1 MSSICRFKEDPRF
14 EHFLF
19 PDFRFPEQGW
29 LFKWTNRIK
38 GYQRRWFVVSD
49 DFLLYFL
56 HGEAASEAAAQ
67 QPPRGWIRLA
77 GSTIYA
83 LGDGLTFAVS
93 SAEGETFKMRAAD
106 EAERRRWMEALSP
119 CRKASGT

>member
-1 MSSICRFKEDPRF
+1 MFSG
-14 EHFLF
+14 
-19 PDFRFPEQGW
+19 FRFPEQGW

-38 GYQRRWFVVSD
+38 GYQRRWFIVSD

-56 HGEAASEAAAQ
+56 HGEAAAGEAAAQ

-119 CRKASGT
+119 CRKASGMPF

>member
-1 MSSICRFKEDPRF
+1 MSAART
-14 EHFLF
+14 LATL
-19 PDFRFPEQGW
+19 PEG
-29 LFKWTNRIK
+29 LFKWTNRIQ
-38 GYQRRWFVVSD
+38 GHQRRWFIVSD

-56 HGEAASEAAAQ
+56 HGEAAGEDAAQ
-67 QPPRGWIRLA
+67 QPRGWIRLE

>member
-67 QPPRGWIRLA
+67 QPPRGWIRLE
-77 GSTIYA
+77 GSTMYA